1 MRNMLLFPVLLLS
14 GCALAPSS
22 TPIKPDSNWHVDQL
36 ANGMKFHIYP
46 TQDEEVS
53 VRFKMNIG
61 SFQETV
67 DQKGYAHFIEHMAF
81 NGSQNFS
88 GNDVIKLFEQSGG
101 SFGAD
106 INAFTSYQETT
117 YKLDLVNDEMLKEAL
132 TWMRD
137 ISEGISFDVEQVEKE
152 KGVILGEWR
161 RAMPDDKSLSYNA
174 YEASIKGTLYAEHDP
189 IGTKAS
195 IESATAADLMSFY
208 QKWYQPQYA
217 ELIVS
222 GDVDVEQL
230 SKLIKEQFSDWKRTS
245 EEKIVKRRD
254 IQVNTE
260 SMLLDSSK
268 MESPSLHYSIDR
280 GPIGYQTREQQH
292 QAWEDEVMSQLIQ
305 QRIYAVLNDAAQP
318 FQYVYVQTHFN
329 NFSRISSGGISFSP
343 ELRSEMQSLFI
354 GTLASL
360 RDHGVNAEELEAVM
374 AGFRS
379 ELTNIDSDWSK
390 RKPNSYV
397 DARVFELEQNI
408 VSQSKQD
415 YQSSLSE
422 FVTYFD
428 VKAVNKQLGELLEQ
442 QPAFVIG
449 MAQGEKE
456 TQFSNALSLI
466 EAAYQKPGVKPLM
479 MSTKTEGFIQ
489 PSVEGKIISKQ
500 AHQGGFDVFTLSNG
514 IEVWFQQD
522 KKAGDRAHV
531 FFASQGG
538 KAALDPSLYAAY
550 ELASLVGARS
560 GLGDFSGPELDNFLR
575 THEMSMYPLLGDTH
589 HGVEMVAP
597 KQQLANALNGV
608 YNVATEIKVDARQ
621 LSAVKR
627 EYSQESTTFLNSPIG
642 KWLRAVNQNAYIP
655 NSRHRMVLPD
665 DVEGVTAEQILAVH
679 DTLFLKDRGF
689 KMVIVAD
696 LDAQSIAP
704 LLRKYVASIPL
715 ELASPVDYSVKYNPD
730 ATSHIEFT
738 DGHEPSAFFLL
749 RLTNS
754 SEQPTSTRTIFIED
768 VLQRISSTRVLDRL
782 REEASLDY
790 NPAVYSIVQD
800 REKVTDWFFEAQV
813 DPKAVSKVEQVFDET
828 IDELLVNITQD
839 ELDTAVKQLVLDMS
853 ELADLPGDRGW
864 AYTRYLIQGYDID
877 VLSDVEHMATSL
889 TLEEVMNQAR
899 HSFGKGAKRS
909 TIILNPKS

>member
-292 QAWEDEVMSQLIQ
+292 QAWKDEVMSQLIQ

-318 FQYVYVQTHFN
+318 FQYVYAQTHFN

-522 KKAGDRAHV
+522 KKAGERAHI

-550 ELASLVGARS
+550 ELVSLVGARS

-665 DVEGVTAEQILAVH
+665 DVDGVTAEQILAVH

-715 ELASPVDYSVKYNPD
+715 ESASPVDYSVKYNPD

-899 HSFGKGAKRS
+899 HSFAKGAKRS

>member
-195 IESATAADLMSFY
+195 IERATAADLMSFY

-318 FQYVYVQTHFN
+318 FQYVYAQTHFN

-538 KAALDPSLYAAY
+538 KAALDSSLYPAY
-550 ELASLVGARS
+550 ELAGMVGARS
-560 GLGDFSGPELDNFLR
+560 GLGDFTGSELDNYLR
-575 THEMSMYPLLGDTH
+575 TNEIGMFPLLGETH

-597 KQQLANALNGV
+597 KLQLANVLNGI
-608 YNVATEIKVDARQ
+608 YNLATEIKVEPRQ
-621 LSAVKR
+621 LDAVKK
-627 EYSQESTTFLNSPIG
+627 EYYQERGAFLNSPLG
-642 KWLRAVNQNAYIP
+642 KWVKAINQNAYQA
-655 NSRHRMVLPD
+655 NSRHRLLLTND
-665 DVEGVTAEQILAVH
+665 AEGVTAEQILAVH
-679 DTLFLKDRGF
+679 DALFAYDRGF

-696 LDAQSIAP
+696 LEPQSIAP

-715 ELASPVDYSVKYNPD
+715 KKADVVDYDVQYN
-730 ATSHIEFT
+730 TSTQSHVELS
-738 DGHEPSAFFLL
+738 DGHEPSSYYVL
-749 RLTNS
+749 RVTNRN
-754 SEQPTSTRTIFIED
+754 QQLPTTRTIFVED
-768 VLQRISSTRVLDRL
+768 LLQRISATRVLNRL
-782 REEASLDY
+782 REDASLDY
-790 NPAVYSIVQD
+790 NPAVYSVIHD
-800 REKVTDWFFEAQV
+800 RETVSDWFFEAQV
-813 DPKAVSKVEQVFDET
+813 DPKDVSKVDHLFAEI
-828 IDELLVNITQD
+828 IDELAADITQD
-839 ELDTAVKQLVLDMS
+839 ELDTAAKQLANDMK
-853 ELADLPGDRGW
+853 DLENSPADRGW
-864 AYTRYLIQGYDID
+864 VYTRYLIQDYDVD
-877 VLSDVEHMATSL
+877 VLLDVEKETESI
-889 TLEEVMNQAR
+889 TLDEVLGQAKF
-899 HSFGKGAKRS
+899 SFGKEAQR
-909 TIILNPKS
+909 TTTILNPKS

>member
-1 MRNMLLFPVLLLS
+1 MRNMLLFPALFLS
-14 GCALAPSS
+14 GCALTPPS
-22 TPIKPDSNWHVDQL
+22 TPIQPDANWHVDQL
-36 ANGMKFHIYP
+36 ANGMKYHIYP
-46 TQDEEVS
+46 TQDKEVS
-53 VRFKMNIG
+53 IRLKMNIG
-61 SFQETV
+61 SFQESA

-81 NGSQNFS
+81 NGSQHFS
-88 GNDVIKLFEQSGG
+88 GNDVIKFFEQSGG

-106 INAFTSYQETT
+106 INAFTSYEETT
-117 YKLDLVNDEMLKEAL
+117 YKLDLANDEMLKEAL

-137 ISEGISFDVEQVEKE
+137 ISDGIAFEPEQVEQE

-161 RAMPDDKSLSYNA
+161 RATPDDKSLAYNA
-174 YEASIKGTLYAEHDP
+174 YDAAIKGTPFEGNDP
-189 IGTKAS
+189 IGTKVS
-195 IESATAADLMSFY
+195 IEQATAEGLKNFY
-208 QKWYQPQYA
+208 QQWYQPQYA
-217 ELIVS
+217 ELIIA
-222 GDVDVEQL
+222 GDVDVAQL
-230 SKLIKEQFSDWKRTS
+230 SETIQKHFSDWKSTAD
-245 EEKIVKRRD
+245 ENIVKRRD
-254 IQVNTE
+254 IQLKPDDLLLE
-260 SMLLDSSK
+260 SSS
-268 MESPSLHYSIDR
+268 MESPSLHYSIYR
-280 GPIGYQTREQQH
+280 GPIGYQTREEQH
-292 QAWEDEVMSQLIQ
+292 QAWADDVLSQLIQ
-305 QRIYAVLNDAAQP
+305 QRMYSVLNDAAQP
-318 FQYVYVQTHFN
+318 YQYVYAQTYFN
-329 NFSRISSGGISFSP
+329 NYSRLSTGGISFSR
-343 ELRSEMQSLFI
+343 EQRDEMHPLFI

-360 RDHGVNAEELEAVM
+360 RDHGVSSEELEAVI
-374 AGFRS
+374 AGYRN
-379 ELTNIDSDWSK
+379 ELTNIDSDWDK
-390 RKPNSYV
+390 RKPHSYV
-397 DARVFELEQNI
+397 DERVYELEQNL

-415 YQSSLSE
+415 YKMSLSD
-422 FVTYFD
+422 FVDHFD
-428 VKAVNKQLGELLEQ
+428 VKEANKHLAQLLDND
-442 QPAFVIG
+442 PAFIIG
-449 MAQGEKE
+449 LAQGEAKQ
-456 TQFSNALSLI
+456 QFTNVFVELDSSYAKLG
-466 EAAYQKPGVKPLM
+466 EKPLAM
-479 MSTKTEGFIQ
+479 YAKNEGFVQ
-489 PSVEGKIISKQ
+489 PSNEGDIVSVQ
-500 AHQGGFDVFTLSNG
+500 PHQGGFEIFTLSNG

-522 KKAGDRAHV
+522 KKAGERAHI

-715 ELASPVDYSVKYNPD
+715 ESASPVDYSVKYNPD